1 MGEDKKTKGEPEI
14 TGLEDTLDDT
24 RPLPVFVFDKDG
36 KLISPTTEETT
47 DTTPDRLAFDPERTI
62 PEAPGATLIIR
73 NGTAKAASSTATPQP
88 ERKPRSV
95 SPFEPGEIIA
105 VGRKPTEE
113 PPKASNSLKTAFA
126 KENRENLFTKLE
138 LNQPKQELE
147 IPPRRAATYL
157 TVDTETLNDPKNHQS
172 LADEIKVIAESRE
185 FPAIQDDDG
194 NLIIIALSE
203 RGGVEKL
210 FDIEESF
217 RHTIPTAKMILGS
230 CEVTN
235 SGDGIFG
242 FTDEHLDRETFRKF
256 SPTVLTRVSK
266 ALTIKINDPDSRVGS
281 NLNLTTE
288 ETDDSQF
295 VRLIKAISTVS
306 KEIGGP
312 DVLIGYENEFNAL
325 YEAATDDK
333 TGIISLEGAGG
344 MGKSRLRTELL
355 KKLPAHILCS
365 ANSADRTLPG
375 ASLVTLANQLI
386 KTATEELDEESKEEL
401 LNIGILYSSTETE
414 EDVDNSISW
423 KQFNE
428 LPHSKRIEFVSKHPD
443 AIAELCFEAMSKLR
457 EKKDPKTLFVFEDL
471 HHVDHISEPHIIKLI
486 QRYSEAK
493 EGQPP
498 GKVLVTSRP
507 EEMYQSTNFKE
518 LKTNPE
524 TKASTKVIKI
534 EGLDLLRNDKLGYNF
549 AYHSLPPK
557 LREGCRLGD
566 WYRKLARKANKSPWA
581 MKTFMDEVKT
591 YDQSTDS
598 YPNLI
603 ITDDNAIELKPEV
616 LRRIEEIKDETD
628 MANYFQERLAK
639 LEEKPRKFLQYIAL
653 MNEKLNLWQAIQIL
667 ENLLGMTREDI
678 LKTASELGAA
688 GYTSDDKL
696 RGDFCKLQHESTRAI
711 VLDSIPD
718 QKTKIAMAKE
728 LYDLFKEDET
738 FNQKTR
744 YTLASIIAGSMPP
757 AINMPFEDAEFWFDY
772 QQLLRTLFADA
783 EYHHNTESSYE
794 LAATGLNLSMTQA
807 CISGLQTGRSEYRPM
822 IENLAIEVLFNRAES
837 ARVMG
842 KFDETDEAVKALQ
855 NIHAHFPEIV
865 DIVKLYLISFDKAEM
880 QNRQDEM
887 KDTFE
892 KIQKCG
898 KPIPES
904 TKIRMEIVIAHYEER
919 YDDVAGIYKENK
931 AILEGEAGN
940 YARTHGSPSPT
951 YLDLRR
957 ICETKAPLEQIRKK
971 GGRID
976 NQEFDDDVTMQ
987 SGAYTEEDLRK
998 IEAIA
1003 EKLETID
1010 KAMKSHPLGQS
1021 PWTAIKTLEQKGTIS
1036 ACLGRHESA
1045 IKLYSEVWRIADQL
1059 GLNDAAARAAKLKS
1073 DVQVLQALLTDNST
1087 MRQSRVASLRASQVS
1102 EANSTPDNKGHRI
1115 ELLKVAIQTLSEEG
1129 IEKSLSK
1136 VDEGSDY
1143 HTILRIERI
1152 RAVGILTQ
1160 ELLAESKDKKALA
1173 EELKPYISTALEDF
1187 KYINKKSSGWAGLP
1201 FVQYYLMGY
1210 AGHILNAAHETDT
1223 RISEMMGPE
1232 TNLYDNKEYPFMNLQ
1247 FVESGLEYGNGMIDL
1262 DFGEVQRK
1270 LDGLHI
1276 LAKALRRLE
1285 HAKAQ
1290 RNRTERDAALAS
1302 KPDFRR
1308 IPRIGTLLRTIGFD
1322 TDEAVVDEIEEYEP
1336 ELIASAQNLKR
1347 IAIEILEE
1355 SPANKDLMTAKI
1367 TEACTVFTEANKRWP
1382 SLATNPET
1390 LYHITSYMGFIAQI
1404 AYNHDIP
1411 IDENIFDELSHPFI
1425 KLTDVKKAYEYAKR
1439 ITDSEGEAAR
1449 KSDSLSALIAIL
1461 ETKKHNRR
1469 RQDRKEKDTR
1479 ILQERRK
1486 Q

>member
-1 MGEDKKTKGEPEI
+1 MGEDKNTDI
-14 TGLEDTLDDT
+14 GLADTLDDT
-24 RPLPVFVFDKDG
+24 RPLPILKFDENG
-36 KLISPTTEETT
+36 KLISPTTETTT
-47 DTTPDRLAFDPERTI
+47 DTSPDQATFDPERTV

-73 NGTAKAASSTATPQP
+73 NGTADATRATATPPRPTTGQP
-88 ERKPRSV
+88 DGKPRSI

-113 PPKASNSLKTAFA
+113 PPKASNSLKTAFT
-126 KENRENLFTKLE
+126 KENRESLFAKLG
-138 LNQPKQELE
+138 LNQPKRGLE

-157 TVDTETLNDPKNHQS
+157 TVDAETLNDPKNHQS
-172 LADEIKVIAESRE
+172 LADEIKIIAESRE
-185 FPAIQDDDG
+185 FPVIQDDDG

-210 FDIEESF
+210 FDIEESL
-217 RHTIPTAKMILGS
+217 RHAAQTAKMILGS

-242 FTDEHLDRETFRKF
+242 FTEEHLDRETFRKF
-256 SPTVLTRVSK
+256 PPTVLTRISK
-266 ALTIKINDPDSRVGS
+266 ALAIKINDPDSRVGS
-281 NLNLTTE
+281 NLNLVTE

-312 DVLIGYENEFNAL
+312 DVLIGYENEFSAL
-325 YEAATDDK
+325 YKAATDDK

-386 KTATEELDEESKEEL
+386 KITTEELDEESKEEL

-414 EDVDNSISW
+414 EEVDNSISW

-457 EKKDPKTLFVFEDL
+457 EKKDPKTLFVFEDF

-524 TKASTKVIKI
+524 TKDSTKVIKI
-534 EGLDLLRNDKLGYNF
+534 EGLDLLMNDKLGYDF

-591 YDQSTDS
+591 YNQSTDS

-603 ITDDNAIELKPEV
+603 ITDDNVIELKPKV

-639 LEEKPRKFLQYIAL
+639 LDEKPRKFLQYIAL

-678 LKTASELGAA
+678 LKTSSELGAA

-718 QKTKIAMAKE
+718 QRTKVEMAKE

-757 AINMPFEDAEFWFDY
+757 AIDMPLEDAEFWFDY
-772 QQLLRTLFADA
+772 QQLCKALFADA

-794 LAATGLNLSMTQA
+794 LAATGLNLSMMQA
-807 CISGLQTGRSEYRPM
+807 CIAGLQTGRREYRPM

-887 KDTFE
+887 KNTFE

-919 YDDVAGIYKENK
+919 YDDVARIYKENK
-931 AILEGEAGN
+931 VILEGEAGN
-940 YARTHGSPSPT
+940 YARTHGAPSPI

-971 GGRID
+971 GGKIG

-1036 ACLGRHESA
+1036 ACLGQHEAA
-1045 IKLYSEVWRIADQL
+1045 IKLYGEVWRIADQL

-1087 MRQSRVASLRASQVS
+1087 
-1102 EANSTPDNKGHRI
+1102 PDNKGHRI
-1115 ELLKVAIQTLSEEG
+1115 ELLKVAIQTLGEEG

-1210 AGHILNAAHETDT
+1210 VGHILNAAHETDT

-1270 LDGLHI
+1270 LDGLHL

-1290 RNRTERDAALAS
+1290 RNRAERDAALAS

-1355 SPANKDLMTAKI
+1355 SPANKDLMTEKI
-1367 TEACTVFTEANKRWP
+1367 TKACTIFTEANKRWP
-1382 SLATNPET
+1382 NLSTNPET
-1390 LYHITSYMGFIAQI
+1390 IYHITSYMGFMAQI

-1425 KLTDVKKAYEYAKR
+1425 KLTDVKKAYKYAER

-1486 Q
+1486 